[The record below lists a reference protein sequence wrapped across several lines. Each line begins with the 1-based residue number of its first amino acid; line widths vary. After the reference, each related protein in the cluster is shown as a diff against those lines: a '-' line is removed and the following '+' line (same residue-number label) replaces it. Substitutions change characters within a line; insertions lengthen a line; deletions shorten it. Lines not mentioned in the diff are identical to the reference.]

1 MGIRRVAAIV
11 ALSCSMML
19 FTSCL
24 ARRRVIT
31 RNKAT
36 PTQAL
41 LISDKNALLARINT
55 LYQAIQT
62 LNITADLVPA
72 IGSVNKGKI
81 TEYKDVTAYILF
93 KKPDEMRIIGLYPVV
108 RTTAFDMVSNGSD
121 FRVYIP
127 SKSRFIEGRNEMS
140 APSSNKIENLRPSVF
155 LDAMFVRPPESKE
168 STAITD
174 FTDEDTAAYILHF
187 IYNDAHGEV
196 HIGREVRFD
205 RLTLNIARQIIYD
218 PNGEIVTDARYS
230 EWTRYNG
237 VPFPKVIDINR
248 PKDEYGVVITVVKAE
263 INKPI
268 TNEKFVLQQPEGTT
282 LQVLGEKPAQLAPQP
297 TTGTSASGQKKTTK

>member
-1 MGIRRVAAIV
+1 MGIRRVASIL
-11 ALSCSMML
+11 ALSCSVMI

-31 RNKAT
+31 RNKST

-41 LISDKNALLARINT
+41 LTADKDSLLGRINN

-62 LNITADLVPA
+62 LNITANLVPA

-93 KKPDEMRIIGLYPVV
+93 KKPNEIRIVGLYPVV

-121 FRVYIP
+121 FRLYIP
-127 SKSRFIEGRNEMS
+127 AKSRFIEGRSELS
-140 APSSNKIENLRPSVF
+140 APSPNKLENLRPSVF
-155 LDAMFVRPPESKE
+155 LDAMFVRPPESKQ
-168 STAITD
+168 STALTD
-174 FTDEDTAAYILHF
+174 FTDEDTAAYILHDIF
-187 IYNDAHGEV
+187 NDAHGEV
-196 HIGREVRFD
+196 HIGREIWFD
-205 RLTLNIARQIIYD
+205 RLTLNIARQIIFD

-248 PKDEYGVVITVVKAE
+248 PKDEYGVVLTVVKAE

-268 TNEKFVLQQPEGTT
+268 TDEKFVLQQPEGTT
-282 LQVLGEKPAQLAPQP
+282 LHVLGEKPAQQAPQP
-297 TTGTSASGQKKTTK
+297 AAGSAAARQKKTTK

>member
-1 MGIRRVAAIV
+1 MGIHRVAAVV
-11 ALSCSMML
+11 ALSCSVML
-19 FTSCL
+19 FTSCV

-31 RNKAT
+31 RNKST

-41 LISDKNALLARINT
+41 LTSDKNALLARINT

-62 LNITADLVPA
+62 VNITANLVPA

-93 KKPDEMRIIGLYPVV
+93 KKPDEIRIVGLYPVV
-108 RTTAFDMVSNGSD
+108 RTTAFDMVSNGSA
-121 FRVYIP
+121 FRLYIP
-127 SKSRFIEGRNEMS
+127 AKSRFIEGRSELS
-140 APSSNKIENLRPSVF
+140 APSPNKLENLRPSVF
-155 LDAMFVRPPESKE
+155 LDAMFVRPPGPKE
-168 STAITD
+168 AKVITD

-187 IYNDAHGEV
+187 IYNDDHGEP
-196 HIGREVRFD
+196 HIGREIWFE
-205 RLTLNIARQIIYD
+205 RLTLNIARQIIFD

-248 PKDEYGVVITVVKAE
+248 PKDEYGVVLTVVKAE

-268 TNEKFVLQQPEGTT
+268 TDEKFVLQQPEGTT
-282 LQVLGEKPAQLAPQP
+282 LQVLGEKPSQPVPQP
-297 TTGTSASGQKKTTK
+297 ATGASASRQKKNAK